1 MLKGIRKTI
10 SLLFCCHVI
19 PIELFQ
25 VVIDMFSFQV
35 NFQWKT
41 NVSCAFVI
49 KLLV

>member
-1 MLKGIRKTI
+1 MQKGIRKTI
-10 SLLFCCHVI
+10 SLLFRCHGI
-19 PIELFQ
+19 PIQLFQ

-41 NVSCAFVI
+41 NVSCTFVI